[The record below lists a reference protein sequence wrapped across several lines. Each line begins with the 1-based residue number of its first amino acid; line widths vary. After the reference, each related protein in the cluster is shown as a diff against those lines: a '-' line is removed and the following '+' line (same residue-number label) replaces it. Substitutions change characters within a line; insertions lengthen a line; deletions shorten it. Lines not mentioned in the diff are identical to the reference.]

1 MAVREIVVHPH
12 PILRKKAR
20 EVQDFG
26 QELQQLI
33 EDMFDTLRWASGVGL
48 AAPQVN
54 VPLRVLV
61 VEYAHEEG
69 IPPERYALVNPKLVY
84 VSPETEIGTEGC
96 LSIPGVFGEV
106 VRARS
111 IIVTGQDRFGNP
123 ITIRAHGWLARIFQ
137 HEIDHLN
144 GILFIDK
151 ALRTW
156 KETPEPTEMVLQAR
170 K

>member
-1 MAVREIVVHPH
+1 MAVREILIHPH
-12 PILRKKAR
+12 PMLRTKAR
-20 EVQDFG
+20 EVADFG
-26 QELQQLI
+26 PELQTLI
-33 EDMFDTLRWASGVGL
+33 DDMFETMRFASGVGL

-61 VEYAHEEG
+61 VEYAQDERAR
-69 IPPERYALVNPKLVY
+69 PERYALVNPKLVY
-84 VSPETEIGTEGC
+84 ISPETEIGTEGC

-111 IIVTGQDRFGNP
+111 IIVKGQDRYGKP
-123 ITIRAHGWLARIFQ
+123 VTIRAHGWLARIFQ

-151 ALRTW
+151 AVRTW
-156 KETPEPTEMVLQAR
+156 REEPALAAVEA
-170 K
+170 